1 MKVVLS
7 IIGILLTLVGIVW
20 ILQGF
25 NILLGSFMSGQ
36 ILYAILGLAVA
47 IIGIALLVY
56 ANRRSRFADGED
68 RSKLDR

>member
-7 IIGILLTLVGIVW
+7 IIGVLLTLVGLVW

-56 ANRRSRFADGED
+56 ANRRSRLADGED